1 MQSFKN
7 TGPGTLSNHDI
18 DTEGAMKPLLG
29 NREKREIIMD
39 AGVLRVKKGVDWY
52 CNREESNAAQLTK
65 KRRYIVPTGIY
76 GYEIN
81 APL

>member
-39 AGVLRVKKGVDWY
+39 AGVLRVKKG
-52 CNREESNAAQLTK
+52 
-65 KRRYIVPTGIY
+65 G
-76 GYEIN
+76 
-81 APL
+81 